1 MEFFLDTANI
11 EDIRKAA
18 SWGVISGVTTNP
30 TLCAKENID
39 FQKGIKTIASIVK
52 GPVSAEAVSLE
63 KKAIVKEAQALSDI
77 ADNVVIKILVS
88 EEGLA
93 ATAKLAEIDIK
104 VNMTLVFSTNQA
116 ILAAQTGA
124 SFVSPFVGR
133 LNDIGHDGIALVKDM
148 VSVYKYYGLETK
160 VIAASIRHPL
170 HVTQAA
176 QAGADIATVPFSVL
190 KSMVKHPLTDK
201 GIDRFLEDWNKLQSV
216 KNTKQVIS

>member
-1 MEFFLDTANI
+1 MELFLDTANI

-30 TLCAKENID
+30 TLYAKENID
-39 FQKGIKTIASIVK
+39 FQEGIKTITSIVK

-63 KKAIVKEAQALSDI
+63 NKAIVKEAKALSDI
-77 ADNVVIKILVS
+77 ADNVVIKIPVS

-93 ATAKLAEIDIK
+93 ATAELAEKDIK
-104 VNMTLVFSTNQA
+104 VNMTLVFSINQA
-116 ILAAQTGA
+116 ILAARAGA

-133 LNDIGHDGIALVKDM
+133 LDDIGHDGIALVKDM

-201 GIDRFLEDWNKLQSV
+201 GISRFLEDWNKLQSV
-216 KNTKQVIS
+216 KIQSK